1 MTMTKVHA
9 MTVAATPTPWSGID
23 AGRREQVGL
32 EFTSLRHFRRSR
44 RSVKPAAGIR
54 ADSPQSPDARTFER
68 PRLSHSWPA
77 PLELKGSHAYLR
89 ELRRMEMEAWERTGG
104 DVYRPA
110 ETSARRRVGA
120 EGNVEAAGEAEA
132 LALAEFPNPQ

>member
-32 EFTSLRHFRRSR
+32 DFTSFRHFRRSR
-44 RSVKPAAGIR
+44 RSVKPVAATRPGFSG
-54 ADSPQSPDARTFER
+54 SPSSPDLRT
-68 PRLSHSWPA
+68 PRLTHPWPA

-89 ELRRMEMEAWERTGG
+89 ELRRMEMEAWEQTGG

-110 ETSARRRVGA
+110 SRPRVRAGTQT
-120 EGNVEAAGEAEA
+120 VAAGSAVTP
-132 LALAEFPNPQ
+132 ALAEFPNPQ